1 MNLKEILFQTKKIF
15 LNIFFLLKINR
26 FNQVNKPQV
35 LIFIQN
41 TLSMKANKLCKKS
54 KSKPKKPIWSR
65 KTNNKN
71 SKYLLISLRIKKMI
85 SKAKNRNLNF
95 KIVMR
100 KIRIMTNRS

>member
-35 LIFIQN
+35 LIFILN

-54 KSKPKKPIWSR
+54 KS
-65 KTNNKN
+65 
-71 SKYLLISLRIKKMI
+71 
-85 SKAKNRNLNF
+85 
-95 KIVMR
+95 
-100 KIRIMTNRS
+100 